1 MNMEKNIFDFLI
13 HLTTVTGIC
22 VAIYFWYASK
32 REEKKQE
39 KEEKT
44 TRAKTV
50 SDK

>member
-1 MNMEKNIFDFLI
+1 LI

-39 KEEKT
+39 KEEKSVRTKT
-44 TRAKTV
+44 TVEK
-50 SDK
+50 